1 MKQQVARYV
10 FEKLLRWHITTTFP
24 DVDKSII
31 VVAPHTSICDAILG
45 KLVLLSYGLK
55 HKILSKES
63 LFVFPFGYIM
73 QWFGSIPVRKNDS
86 QTCRQ
91 LIKLLKENDRMHLV
105 ICPEGTRHATNRWNM
120 GFCAIAKLTGTP
132 VFAVYIDYQERGIG
146 VKGQVSV
153 KDKQTA
159 TADLINYYQHT
170 KAKNPSDFI
179 LPVLPKKEK
188 NENI

>member
-45 KLVLLSYGLK
+45 KLVLLSYGLT

-73 QWFGSIPVRKNDS
+73 QWFGSIPVRKHDR
-86 QTCRQ
+86 QTFRQ
-91 LIKLLKENDRMHLV
+91 IISLLSENDTMHLV
-105 ICPEGTRHATNRWNM
+105 ICPEGTRHATSRWNM
-120 GFCAIAKLTGTP
+120 GFCTIAKMTNTP
-132 VFAVYIDYQERGIG
+132 VFAVYIDYREREIG

-159 TADLINYYQHT
+159 TADLIGYYQHVT
-170 KAKNPSDFI
+170 AKNPSDFI
-179 LPVLPKKEK
+179 LPILSK